1 MNWIM
6 LVIAFILGAIVMF
19 VMFCI
24 GYAAKQ
30 EEPVNKVHFYVARDE
45 DGTLRLYMGK
55 PIRRKIAFVSCWE
68 EGGACMGLDSDLRM
82 YGLNENDYEDVTWEC
97 EPLEVFINMED

>member
-6 LVIAFILGAIVMF
+6 LVIAFILGTISMF

-24 GYAAKQ
+24 VHYAKM
-30 EEPVNKVHFYVARDE
+30 EEPVNKVHFYVARDK
-45 DGTLRLYMGK
+45 DGTLWLYMGK
-55 PIRRKIAFVSCWE
+55 PIRRDGMFVSCLGK
-68 EGGACMGLDSDLRM
+68 GGRCLGRDGDLEM
-82 YGLNENDYEDVTWEC
+82 FGLNENDYKDLKWED

>member
-19 VMFCI
+19 VMFCMV
-24 GYAAKQ
+24 YTAKQ
-30 EEPVNKVHFYVARDE
+30 VHFYVARE
-45 DGTLRLYMGK
+45 TDGALRLYMGK
-55 PIRRKIAFVSCWE
+55 PIRRKSAFVSCWE
-68 EGGACMGLDSDLRM
+68 EGGACIGLDSDLRM

>member
-19 VMFCI
+19 VTICI
-24 GYAAKQ
+24 GYTAKQ
-30 EEPVNKVHFYVARDE
+30 EEPVNRVHFYVARDN

-55 PIRRKIAFVSCWE
+55 PIRGESIFSLCQEKC
-68 EGGACMGLDSDLRM
+68 GKYMGCDSDLKM
-82 YGLNENDYEDVTWEC
+82 CGLNENDYEYVTWEC